1 MIMSHQ
7 LVMVLIIYLIRITY
21 AIYFSWEKFQKQI
34 EKAVL
39 CVQTNSMKLYS
50 PWIYFEVE
58 IFFYVVILLLWVVL
72 LVITFV
78 LFLKGLLWINIASFR
93 LIHTHAG
100 RAGGREKRERES
112 EIDREILRH
121 TEFLNKQVINSP
133 IIGKQL
139 NPYLRSSIIIASLFS
154 PSLLCCFILTFWIW

>member
-1 MIMSHQ
+1 
-7 LVMVLIIYLIRITY
+7 
-21 AIYFSWEKFQKQI
+21 
-34 EKAVL
+34 
-39 CVQTNSMKLYS
+39 MKLYS

-100 RAGGREKRERES
+100 RAGGREERERVRNRQRDIEAY
-112 EIDREILRH
+112 RVL
-121 TEFLNKQVINSP
+121 KQAGN
-133 IIGKQL
+133 
-139 NPYLRSSIIIASLFS
+139 
-154 PSLLCCFILTFWIW
+154 